1 MGAGK
6 RRDGQALLYRSIQ
19 FKMASV
25 RSEKPICAPPS
36 LSEFSP
42 NVAFETDAMFV
53 WLITAFS
60 RSFKEDF
67 TVKRRKEERQTE
79 NRITDG

>member
-25 RSEKPICAPPS
+25 RSEKPICAPPR

-53 WLITAFS
+53 
-60 RSFKEDF
+60 
-67 TVKRRKEERQTE
+67 
-79 NRITDG
+79 